1 MGILLPAKP
10 AHILIIDQDHISSLL
25 LTKILSKS
33 GHTTL
38 HAECGASGLKK
49 LQECRF
55 NLILTEWRIPC
66 LTIAELMQSIRN
78 GESGTH
84 NQSVPVVAITADL
97 LGCTAAAAKDVGLH
111 DFLYKPV
118 QISELSNRLG
128 IWLTD

>member
-49 LQECRF
+49 
-55 NLILTEWRIPC
+55 
-66 LTIAELMQSIRN
+66 S
-78 GESGTH
+78 
-84 NQSVPVVAITADL
+84 
-97 LGCTAAAAKDVGLH
+97 
-111 DFLYKPV
+111 
-118 QISELSNRLG
+118 
-128 IWLTD
+128 